1 VKNVL
6 VAMEP
11 TPLLG
16 SVLEIAFLT
25 TERFNSYVEA
35 IAVRTDVGDVGPIA
49 EVYAP
54 SRLPPPAKL
63 GAEHARQVRQ
73 EFESFMQTRGGLKA
87 ADAGPQPLAYGWRND
102 ATFSDVDV
110 AAYARSFDV
119 TVFARHALS
128 DILDRQ
134 NAFQA
139 TLFESGRPTLIA
151 PPTVP
156 ATFGERV
163 LIHWNGSTETART
176 IALALPVLTQARS
189 VLVLTLE
196 GGVLQARAAPGSGWR
211 LVEHLALHGVK
222 ATHKAAGLERHGP
235 GETIL
240 TEAAAAGCDLIVKG
254 AYTQSRFRQ
263 MMFGGATSHILAKSE
278 LPVLMAH

>member
-1 VKNVL
+1 MKNVL

-16 SVLEIAFLT
+16 CVLEIALRT
-25 TERFNSYVEA
+25 TERFKSYVEG
-35 IAVRTDVGDVGPIA
+35 IAVRTDLGDVGPIA

-54 SRLPPPAKL
+54 SRLPPPPKL
-63 GAEHARQVRQ
+63 GSEHARQARQ
-73 EFESFMQTRGGLKA
+73 EFESFMQKRGLKA
-87 ADAGPQPLAYGWRND
+87 ADAGPQTLAYGWRNNS
-102 ATFSDVDV
+102 TFSDIDV
-110 AAYARSFDV
+110 AGYARSFDV

-196 GGVLQARAAPGSGWR
+196 GGVLLARAAPGSGR
-211 LVEHLALHGVK
+211 QLVKHLALHGVK
-222 ATHKAAGLERHGP
+222 ATHKTVGIERHSP

-240 TEAAAAGCDLIVKG
+240 AEAAAAGCDLIVKG